1 MSTRDS
7 IGGLGS
13 ASNLRSHLVN
23 MNRAR
28 SSCIGLYTETMAS
41 RNSNHVFRRPNQPP
55 GLFGSR
61 HRLSLKESL
70 FKKSENMMSTSCPDK
85 NTIIG
90 DHASPASPV
99 NSVCSIDSDALP
111 SQMASLAISYR
122 RLTEEHERLQ
132 NDYCK
137 LRQQLLDGSGTTLLE
152 DGFKSEVN
160 RLQEEVHRL
169 QRRLVETTNL
179 GLAGDPDK
187 LTALQRQIASIEEE
201 ARETRENLDF
211 ISTERDVFAEQV
223 KELEQ
228 ALSCE
233 KEERKAEKE
242 SLQDLASRSQT
253 LYEKVLTKNERIKS
267 LEEQVSQL
275 QEQLSQSQAQIDQLK
290 REKSELTMQLVASDC
305 EKVKQSE
312 TQLKNELNQE
322 RERNLTLN
330 EEMESLRE
338 RLRVSEAVN
347 CELKKQLTST
357 VPVTSGPGA
366 ILQPASASFA
376 TSAAELRR
384 ELKSARDAVASR
396 EVMIQKLND
405 KYTRHRQ
412 VWEENERR
420 ANDEIKKLDA
430 LLDQVVA
437 TISPCAADN
446 PSLQRLLDELTRDAQ
461 GNLTST
467 FV

>member
-7 IGGLGS
+7 ISGLGS
-13 ASNLRSHLVN
+13 ASNLRSHLAN
-23 MNRAR
+23 ISRTR
-28 SSCIGLYTETMAS
+28 SSCIGLYSETMSS
-41 RNSNHVFRRPNQPP
+41 RNYTNHVFRRPSQHVPP

-70 FKKSENMMSTSCPDK
+70 LKKSENMMSTSCPDK
-85 NTIIG
+85 NAIIN
-90 DHASPASPV
+90 DNASPASPV
-99 NSVCSIDSDALP
+99 NSICSIESDALP
-111 SQMASLAISYR
+111 SQMASLASSYR

-137 LRQQLLDGSGTTLLE
+137 LRQQILDESSKNLPE
-152 DGFKSEVN
+152 DGYKSEVT

-211 ISTERDVFAEQV
+211 ISNERDVFAEQV

-267 LEEQVSQL
+267 LEEQLSQL
-275 QEQLSQSQAQIDQLK
+275 QVQVDQLK
-290 REKSELTMQLVASDC
+290 REKNELTLQLIASDC

-312 TQLKNELNQE
+312 SQLKNELNQE
-322 RERNLTLN
+322 RERNLNL
-330 EEMESLRE
+330 EDEMKSLRE

-376 TSAAELRR
+376 TSAVDLRR

-430 LLDQVVA
+430 MLDQVVA
-437 TISPCAADN
+437 TISPCAGDN